1 MRAINADLLEGKYR
15 LMYDAETENQVM
27 AVADFTIDQLPTI
40 QTWQTGEPTEDGEY
54 LVFDTE
60 EYFCVDTYYTHNG
73 TEEYGSLLAYKGW
86 QGCHRVEFWMKIPDL
101 PEKKPA
107 RFGEW
112 TLCKD
117 QMPPLGVDV
126 IVAIWGS
133 DLIICKEGETVEDA
147 VKRVDNEVRYTT
159 IAQYVRDRDLDGNE
173 WMDWFGADGFPM
185 IVKPVAWMP
194 MPEPYMGVKHDN

>member
-1 MRAINADLLEGKYR
+1 MRAINADLLESKYR

-27 AVADFTIDQLPTI
+27 AVADFTIDELET
-40 QTWQTGEPTEDGEY
+40 
-54 LVFDTE
+54 FD
-60 EYFCVDTYYTHNG
+60 FAG
-73 TEEYGSLLAYKGW
+73 KW
-86 QGCHRVEFWMKIPDL
+86 IPC
-101 PEKKPA
+101 EK
-107 RFGEW
+107 E
-112 TLCKD
+112 L
-117 QMPPLGVDV
+117 PPLGVDV
-126 IVAIWGS
+126 IVTIWGA

-194 MPEPYMGVKHDN
+194 MPEPYMGVKNGN